1 MTGPAGLILSLLML
15 AGILL
20 AAGGI
25 WLLVKGRDRRRAL
38 LMLGAAIVMFV
49 NVAIWVLPPS

>member
-15 AGILL
+15 AGISL

-25 WLLVKGRDRRRAL
+25 WLLAKRGDRRRAL
-38 LMLGAAIVMFV
+38 LMLAAATVMFG
-49 NVAIWVLPPS
+49 NVAIWTLPLG